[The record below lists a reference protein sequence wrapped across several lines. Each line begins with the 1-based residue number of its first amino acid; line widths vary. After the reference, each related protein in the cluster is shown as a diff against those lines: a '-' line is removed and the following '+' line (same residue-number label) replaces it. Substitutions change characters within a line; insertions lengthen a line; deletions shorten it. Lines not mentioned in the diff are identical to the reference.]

1 MIDLY
6 YCQNDL
12 AGNEFD
18 NFRGKFLQDI
28 SSRKL
33 DEQVDKP
40 ADRRIFLVL
49 VLPPKNRQNNVDV
62 LTSDIEFITRK
73 HFLEGKG

>member
-62 LTSDIEFITRK
+62 LSDDIQKVAEIYS
-73 HFLEGKG
+73 LGGKC